1 MDDASARAAILRSC
15 GLLFLFRALG
25 EAADEVGRAHIEA
38 QLVELLADFTGAVGG
53 AVILGQPPARLRDI
67 AEAVSQGNPHFD
79 VEAGVIACPILKDE
93 QVSGMIVARFAE
105 GAFTR
110 DDLEQKLDT
119 LIGLATVASYGG
131 AAFNPPDSS
140 PVAPDSP
147 RIEIPGVIAESPA
160 MQRLLRM
167 VRRVAPAETTVLLEG
182 ESGAGKEVIARALHE
197 LSPRRSKPFL
207 AINCAVLTENLL
219 ESELFGH
226 ERGAF
231 TGAVA
236 QKKGKVELAD
246 GGTLFLDEIGELAPG
261 LQAKLL
267 RVLQQREFER
277 VGGTRTLHLD
287 VRVIAA
293 TNRDLLAEVNN
304 GVFRKDLYHRLN
316 VISIAAPALRERP
329 DDIVPLAL
337 HFLARGRSKATRD
350 VDGISAAAK
359 RCLLRYSWPGNVREL
374 ENVIERALV
383 LGDTALIET
392 DDLPPALL
400 QAPGA
405 QLAAPEFEESIST
418 AKRESIRRAWAE
430 SKGDYRQAAVLLGL
444 HPNSLL
450 RLVKKLN
457 LRSELRS

>member
-1 MDDASARAAILRSC
+1 
-15 GLLFLFRALG
+15 
-25 EAADEVGRAHIEA
+25 
-38 QLVELLADFTGAVGG
+38 
-53 AVILGQPPARLRDI
+53 
-67 AEAVSQGNPHFD
+67 
-79 VEAGVIACPILKDE
+79 
-93 QVSGMIVARFAE
+93 
-105 GAFTR
+105 
-110 DDLEQKLDT
+110 T

-131 AAFNPPDSS
+131 AACNPPDSS
-140 PVAPDSP
+140 PVAPDPP

-329 DDIVPLAL
+329 DDIVLLAL

-359 RCLLRYSWPGNVREL
+359 RSLLRYSWPGNVREL

-392 DDLPPALL
+392 DDL
-400 QAPGA
+400 
-405 QLAAPEFEESIST
+405 
-418 AKRESIRRAWAE
+418 
-430 SKGDYRQAAVLLGL
+430 
-444 HPNSLL
+444 
-450 RLVKKLN
+450 
-457 LRSELRS
+457 